1 MLDKTINNLKIGII
15 GLGYVGLPLARLF
28 ATKFQTIGFDM
39 NPARCQEI
47 MAGYDSTLEVP
58 GNLLKEVISSGKLIC
73 TTCVETIKDC
83 NFYVVA
89 VPTPI
94 DDNKAPDL
102 NFLIKA
108 SETVGSVLSKGDIVV
123 FESTVYPGVTED
135 ICGKTIERISGLKLN
150 EDFYLGYSPER
161 INPGDRVHTLENTI
175 KITSGST
182 QHTADVVDA
191 VYGTVLKNGT
201 YRVSSIKVAEAA
213 KAIENSQRDLNIAFV
228 NELSKIFSR
237 LGIDTH
243 EVLDAAATK
252 WNFIKMNPGLVGG
265 HCISVDPYY
274 LAQCAIL
281 NGYNPEVILSGRRT
295 NDSMSGFVADQT
307 IKLMLKKNIQI
318 LEAEIIIMGF
328 SFKENCPDIRNTRV
342 WDLYKALSEY
352 NLKRVV
358 IYDRWVDPELVYKEY
373 GIKVVNTLPQEK
385 FDAAVVAVAHKELR
399 NNEIDFES
407 ILKPTHVIYDVKG
420 ILPREIIDGR
430 L

>member
-1 MLDKTINNLKIGII
+1 MMCQMIKDFKIGVL

-28 ATKFQTIGFDM
+28 ATKFQTIGYDM

-47 MAGYDSTLEVP
+47 MAGHDSTLEVP
-58 GNLLKEVISSGKLIC
+58 DHLLKEAVSSGRLTC
-73 TTCVETIKDC
+73 TTCVDTIRDC
-83 NFYVVA
+83 NFYVIA
-89 VPTPI
+89 VPTPV
-94 DDNKAPDL
+94 DENMSPDL
-102 NFLIKA
+102 SFLIKA
-108 SETVGSVLSKGDIVV
+108 SETVGSVLNKGNIAV

-135 ICGKTIERISGLKLN
+135 ICGRIIERISGLKLN
-150 EDFYLGYSPER
+150 EGFYLGYSPER
-161 INPGDRVHTLENTI
+161 INPGDREHTLENTV

-182 QHTADVVDA
+182 QNTADIIDA
-191 VYGTVLKNGT
+191 VYRSVLKNGT
-201 YRVSSIKVAEAA
+201 YKVSSIKVAEAA
-213 KAIENSQRDLNIAFV
+213 KVIENSQRDLNIAFV

-274 LAQCAIL
+274 LAQCAIQ
-281 NGYNPEVILSGRRT
+281 NGYNPEVILTGRRI
-295 NDSMSGFVADQT
+295 NNSMAGFVAEQT

-342 WDLYKALSEY
+342 WDLYKAMSEY
-352 NLKRVV
+352 NLKRIMV
-358 IYDRWVDPELVYKEY
+358 YDRWVDPELVYKEY
-373 GIKVVNTLPQEK
+373 GIKVVNTIPLEK
-385 FDAAVVAVAHKELR
+385 FDAAVVAVAHREYR

-407 ILKPTHVIYDVKG
+407 LLKPTHVIYDVKG
-420 ILPREIIDGR
+420 ILPLEIIDGR

>member
-1 MLDKTINNLKIGII
+1 MLDQTIINPKIGII

-28 ATKFQTIGFDM
+28 ATKFQTIGYDM

-47 MAGYDSTLEVP
+47 MAGHDNTLEIP
-58 GNLLKEVISSGKLIC
+58 ESLLKEAISSGRLTC
-73 TTCVETIKDC
+73 TTCASAIRDC

-89 VPTPI
+89 VPTPV
-94 DDNKAPDL
+94 DDNMSPDL
-102 NFLIKA
+102 GFLVKA
-108 SETVGSVLSKGDIVV
+108 SETVGAVVSKGDIVV
-123 FESTVYPGVTED
+123 FESTVYPGVTENV
-135 ICGKTIERISGLKLN
+135 CGPIIERISGFKLN

-161 INPGDRVHTLENTI
+161 INPGDKEHTLENTI

-182 QHTADVVDA
+182 PHAADVIDA
-191 VYGTVLKNGT
+191 VYNTVLKNGT

-213 KAIENSQRDLNIAFV
+213 KVIENSQRDLNIAFV
-228 NELSKIFSR
+228 NELSKIFSL

-274 LAQCAIL
+274 LAQCAMQ
-281 NGYNPEVILSGRRT
+281 NGYNPEVILSGRRI
-295 NDSMSGFVADQT
+295 NNSMAGFVAEQT
-307 IKLMLKKNIQI
+307 IKLMLKKNIPI
-318 LEAEIIIMGF
+318 LGAEIIIMGF

-342 WDLYKALSEY
+342 LDLYKALSEY
-352 NLKRVV
+352 NMKRVV
-358 IYDRWVDPELVYKEY
+358 VYDRWVDPELVYKEY
-373 GIKVVNTLPQEK
+373 GIKVTNTLPQEK
-385 FDAAVVAVAHKELR
+385 FDAAVVAVAHREFR

-420 ILPREIIDGR
+420 ILPLEIVDGR